1 MLLSV
6 LFSVKNILPQVLL
19 LVLFMCP
26 ISFYNQPRAVF
37 SLDRAVSACFSFASV
52 LKFFTV
58 SIKRTRTDVCPVL
71 PYVGEWCRG

>member
-26 ISFYNQPRAVF
+26 ISFYNQPPAPSHFKQADQHSRRYSRVEDSRAGD
-37 SLDRAVSACFSFASV
+37 SGDGGDLARDGSV
-52 LKFFTV
+52 AYA
-58 SIKRTRTDVCPVL
+58 D
-71 PYVGEWCRG
+71 GME

>member
-26 ISFYNQPRAVF
+26 ISFYN
-37 SLDRAVSACFSFASV
+37 
-52 LKFFTV
+52 
-58 SIKRTRTDVCPVL
+58 
-71 PYVGEWCRG
+71 